1 MVKYIKSSQNLPS
14 FPEEIN
20 KDLTNSLKEIKKI
33 IDKKHSYLN
42 LVKLFNFSIKSINQ

>member
-1 MVKYIKSSQNLPS
+1 MVIIPIKCSQNLPT
-14 FPEEIN
+14 FPDEVN

-42 LVKLFNFSIKSINQ
+42 LVKIV